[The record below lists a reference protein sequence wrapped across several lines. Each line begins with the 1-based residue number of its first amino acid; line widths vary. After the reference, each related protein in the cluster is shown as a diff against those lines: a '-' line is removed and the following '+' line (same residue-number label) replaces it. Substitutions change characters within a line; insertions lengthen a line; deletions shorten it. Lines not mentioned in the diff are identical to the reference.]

1 MNSVSDRTCRYRV
14 ECFSCLGVRDIAVE
28 FEGCVQDIATEYRI
42 GQLRLL
48 PEGQSL

>member
-1 MNSVSDRTCRYRV
+1 MTTCRSGV
-14 ECFSCLGVRDIAVE
+14 ECFSCIGVQDIAGE
-28 FEGCVQDIATEYRI
+28 FEAYVQDIATEHRI